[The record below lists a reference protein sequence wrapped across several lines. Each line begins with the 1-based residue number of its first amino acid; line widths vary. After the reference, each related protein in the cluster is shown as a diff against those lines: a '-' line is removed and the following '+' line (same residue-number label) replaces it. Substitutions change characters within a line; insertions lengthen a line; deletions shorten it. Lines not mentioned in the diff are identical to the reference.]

1 MIKFHN
7 KRTAEDNMKGTVKF
21 KIDGREVEADDG
33 MTVLEAALANGIYIP
48 HLCFREGIE
57 PFGGCRLCLV
67 ENTDGRLVTA
77 CETPVEDGAE
87 FTSESERINN
97 IRRTVLSL
105 LISEH
110 SRDCLS
116 CPSSGECLLQEVSS
130 YLNLTED
137 DLSRLRQDLHEVE
150 PDESNPFFVRKHD
163 KCILCG
169 LCVRVCR
176 ATGAEA
182 IEFAY
187 RGHDTRISTFMD
199 RAILESTCV
208 SCGECVEVCPVGAL
222 ISRGEKPFTE
232 VKTICPYC
240 GAGCGIYLG
249 VRGDRVVSSR
259 GDPDNPVNS
268 GKLCV
273 KGRFALKFVNSHERL
288 KKPLIKVDGRFVE
301 VEWEEALSTVAE
313 RLSEY
318 RGEEFAAVASA
329 KCTNEENYI
338 LQKFTRT
345 VMLSG
350 NIDHCARLC
359 HAPSLKGL
367 RMSLGSGAMT
377 NSIAELE
384 DSACILAAGTNPTE
398 THPITA
404 YSVIR
409 AIRSGA
415 KLVVIDPR
423 RTRLSELADIHLQNR
438 PGSDV
443 PLIMA
448 MCRFILEEG
457 LHDTEFIESRTENFD
472 EFRDAVMALD
482 LEEVEGL
489 TGVEVED
496 IRRAAITYASNQPAS
511 IIYSMGITQ
520 HVDGTC
526 NVIALSNLALL
537 TGNLG
542 KPSAGINPLRGQNN
556 VQGACDMGA
565 LPDLLPGYQSMDD
578 SFRFS
583 DKWGSPIPGPG
594 MTLPEMFDAALEG
607 RLRAM
612 YIMGENPLLSE
623 PDTEKTRK
631 ALESLDFLVV
641 QDIFMTETAELADV
655 VLPACAWAEKDG
667 TFTNTERRVQ
677 LIRKALDAPG
687 EARADWEIICMLA
700 EKMGAEGFDYES
712 SSEIFNEIAE
722 LVPSYAGISHG
733 RLQDGGI
740 QWPCT
745 SHDHDGTPYLHSERF
760 STPTGRASFLLPGY
774 HVREVSEEYPFV
786 LVTGRNLYQY
796 HTRSM
801 TGRVPELDS
810 FSDSEE
816 LLINPLDAADIG
828 VGDGDLVMVKSERG
842 SLEVRARI
850 AEEVMGGV
858 VFMTFHFAE
867 TPVNVLTGG
876 DCDPVSGMPELKFT
890 PVSIRPV
897 E

>member
-1 MIKFHN
+1 
-7 KRTAEDNMKGTVKF
+7 MKGTVKF
-21 KIDGREVEADDG
+21 RIDGREVEAEHG
-33 MTVLEAALANGIYIP
+33 MTVLEAALANDIYIP

-67 ENTDGRLVTA
+67 ENDEGRLVTA
-77 CETPVEDGAE
+77 CETPVEDGAN
-87 FTSESERINN
+87 FVSESERINN

-110 SRDCLS
+110 SRECLS
-116 CPSSGECLLQEVSS
+116 CPSSGDCRLQDVSS

-137 DLSRLRQDLHEVE
+137 DLSRLRPDLPEAE
-150 PDESNPFFVRKHD
+150 PDESNPFFVRNHD

-169 LCVRVCR
+169 LCVRVCK

-182 IEFAY
+182 IDFAY

-199 RAILESTCV
+199 RAIIESSCV

-222 ISRGEKPFTE
+222 VSRREKPFTE
-232 VKTICPYC
+232 VKTVCPYC

-259 GDPDNPVNS
+259 GDPDNPVNR

-273 KGRFALKFVNSHERL
+273 KSRFALNFVNSPERL
-288 KKPLIKVDGRFVE
+288 KKPLIKVGDSFIE
-301 VEWEEALSTVAE
+301 VEWEEALSKVAE

-318 RGEEFAAVASA
+318 RGDEFAAVASA

-359 HAPSLKGL
+359 HAPSISGL
-367 RMSLGSGAMT
+367 SMTLGSGAMT

-384 DSACILAAGTNPTE
+384 DSACILAVGTNPTE

-409 AIRSGA
+409 AISSGA

-423 RTRLSELADIHLQNR
+423 RTRISELADIHLQNR
-438 PGSDV
+438 PGSDI

-448 MCRFILEEG
+448 MCRFIIEEG
-457 LHDTEFIESRTENFD
+457 LHDRVFVESRTEGFD

-482 LEEVEGL
+482 LEEVENL
-489 TGVEVED
+489 TGVEAED

-520 HVDGTC
+520 HVDGTA

-565 LPDLLPGYQSMDD
+565 LPDLLPGYQGLDGS
-578 SFRFS
+578 SRFS

-612 YIMGENPLLSE
+612 YIMGENPLISE
-623 PDTEKTRK
+623 PDAEKTRK
-631 ALESLDFLVV
+631 ALENLDFLVV
-641 QDIFMTETAELADV
+641 QDIFLTETAELADV

-677 LIRKALDAPG
+677 LLRKALDAPG
-687 EARADWEIICMLA
+687 EARTDWEIICMLA
-700 EKMGAEGFDYES
+700 EKMGAEGFDYGL
-712 SSEIFNEIAE
+712 SSEIFNEIAA
-722 LVPSYAGISHG
+722 LVPAYAGISHE

-745 SHDHDGTPYLHSERF
+745 SDDHEGTQYLHSERF
-760 STPTGRASFLLPGY
+760 STPTGRASFILPEY
-774 HVREVSEEYPFV
+774 QERDVSEEYPYV

-810 FSDSEE
+810 FSESEE
-816 LLINPLDAADIG
+816 LLINPLDAADLG
-828 VGDGDLVMVKSERG
+828 VEDGDTVLVKSERG
-842 SLEVRARI
+842 SLEVRARV
-850 AEEVMGGV
+850 AGEVMEGV

-867 TPVNVLTGG
+867 TPANLLTGG
-876 DCDPVSGMPELKFT
+876 GRDPASGMPELKFT
-890 PVSIRPV
+890 PVTIKPV
-897 E
+897 G